1 MIKSARIG
9 ILQDANM
16 TDLDDKAKIAEIDK
30 SNAYSSVVSLARQC
44 RQAWEETQKLNL
56 PQDYKDVKNIVL
68 CGMGGSAY
76 AALIIKSLFSN
87 KLKIPFELVNGYELP
102 AYVNED
108 TLILLSSY
116 SGSTEEILSC
126 AKFALEKKAKITA
139 VANGSSLGEFVKTHS
154 LPAYIFDAKFNPAGQ
169 PRLGQGYMIFGHMGI
184 LAKLGLIP
192 LSDTDVLSAIKF
204 LEDVNLEIE
213 KLAKK
218 HAKEFIE
225 KVLVVVASEHLSGNA
240 HVLRNQTNETA
251 KNFAAYSLLPE
262 LNHHLME
269 GLNHPKERILKFLFL
284 KSSLY
289 SSSVQKRLSLTID
302 VVNKNK
308 IEILE
313 LMIEGN
319 SQLQQML
326 YALSYGGYLTFY
338 WAILYGQ
345 DPSLIPWVDYF
356 KEQLSKK

>member
-1 MIKSARIG
+1 MI
-9 ILQDANM
+9 
-16 TDLDDKAKIAEIDK
+16 DLNDKNKIAEIDK
-30 SNAYSSVVSLARQC
+30 SNAYSSVVSVAKQC

-56 PQDYKDVKNIVL
+56 PPDYMDVKNIIL

-76 AALIIKSLFSN
+76 AALIIKSLFAN

-102 AYVNED
+102 AYVNET

-116 SGSTEEILSC
+116 SGSTEEVLNC
-126 AKFALEKKAKITA
+126 AKLALEKKAKITA
-139 VANGSSLGEFVKTHS
+139 VANGSSLEEFVENHN
-154 LPAYIFDAKFNPAGQ
+154 LPSYIFDAKFNPAGQ

-192 LSDTDVLSAIKF
+192 LPDTEVLSAIKF
-204 LEDVNLEIE
+204 LEDMNLEIE
-213 KLAKK
+213 ELAKK
-218 HAKEFIE
+218 HVKEFIE
-225 KVLVVVASEHLSGNA
+225 KILVIVASEHLSGNA

-251 KNFAAYSLLPE
+251 KNFATYSLLSE

-289 SSSVQKRLSLTID
+289 SPIIQKRLNLTID
-302 VVNKNK
+302 VVSKNK
-308 IEILE
+308 IEVFE
-313 LMIEGN
+313 LQIQGD
-319 SQLQQML
+319 SPLKQML

-338 WAILYGQ
+338 WGILYGQ

-356 KEQLSKK
+356 KEQLSK